1 MPVDKNGL
9 ELKEGDIV
17 ILPCRVT
24 GLTGDG
30 YRENDLAIETIHPA
44 PNGSAAVFEVNSRV
58 VVKGMQI
65 PELKMTEP
73 TKLPDSHHPLDIHKG
88 VTTITAGKGGK
99 VTEKTD
105 TSNLERFEKEVSP
118 NQGRSQETLTQAQDN
133 SRQHVIQ
140 PGDIVKYRQFTG
152 RTGEMRVV
160 ELQINPTD
168 LVAHYVVTD
177 NPPVVGAPNY
187 VVGSED
193 VEKVIKVIQAADTPT
208 DPAMAP
214 AKTFTVTET
223 ANTPTPEPAV
233 KPSIPGELLPP
244 VDPTTPPV
252 PVTEQPGG
260 KGEDHD
266 KPTHPKDKTH
276 GPRGKGH

>member
-118 NQGRSQETLTQAQDN
+118 NQGRNQETFTQAQDN
-133 SRQHVIQ
+133 SRAENIQ
-140 PGDIVKYRQFTG
+140 VDDIVRN
-152 RTGEMRVV
+152 RTGDPQEMRVLEV
-160 ELQINPTD
+160 HTSPDNPT
-168 LVAHYVVTD
+168 VPVWYSVTK
-177 NPPVVGAPNY
+177 NPPVAGA
-187 VVGSED
+187 VVYRAD
-193 VEKVIKVIQAADTPT
+193 AVKVEKVIKVIQAADTPQ
-208 DPAMAP
+208 DPTMAP
-214 AKTFTVTET
+214 AKSFAVTET
-223 ANTPTPEPAV
+223 GNTPAPEPPV
-233 KPSIPGELLPP
+233 KPAIPGEPLPP

-266 KPTHPKDKTH
+266 TPTHPKDKTH
-276 GPRGKGH
+276 GPRGKGR